1 MKDTAVLL
9 KAVAFSAAKHRTQ
22 RRKGVD
28 ASPYINHP
36 VEVANLVA
44 NLGGITDLSTLV
56 AAVLHDTIED
66 TDAKPEEIERLFG
79 PTVRGLV
86 EEVTDDKAL
95 PKTERKRLQIEHAPH
110 LSTPAKLIKLAD
122 KISNVRDVT
131 RYPPEAW
138 SRERRQEYLDWSERV
153 VAGCRG
159 ANDLLEREFDQ
170 VVREGRTVLSE
181 PNPPMQPTGSADG

>member
-9 KAVAFSAAKHRTQ
+9 NAVAFSAGKHRTQ

-36 VEVANLVA
+36 VEVANLLA
-44 NLGGITDLSTLV
+44 NVGEIADLFVLV

-66 TDAKPEEIERLFG
+66 TETKPEEIERLFG

-110 LSTPAKLIKLAD
+110 LSAPAKLIKLAD

-131 RYPPEAW
+131 RNPPVAW
-138 SRERRQEYLDWSERV
+138 SRERRQEVS
-153 VAGCRG
+153 
-159 ANDLLEREFDQ
+159 
-170 VVREGRTVLSE
+170 
-181 PNPPMQPTGSADG
+181 